1 MLSALPRA
9 IKAVGVFSIL
19 SGALSGWALSKDASD
34 MNTDRPRPH
43 KIPQP
48 PQSTLDL
55 QDHVSSLRLKASIG
69 YTGDADKDF
78 AALLAVQR
86 GTLVSLARI
95 ELAHGTDAELRA
107 VAQRVVDAAPAQ
119 EAALKAWRARHVD

>member
-1 MLSALPRA
+1 
-9 IKAVGVFSIL
+9 
-19 SGALSGWALSKDASD
+19 
-34 MNTDRPRPH
+34 MNTDRPRSN
-43 KIPQP
+43 KVPQP

-55 QDHVSSLRLKASIG
+55 QDHVSSLRLKTSIG

-107 VAQRVVDAAPAQ
+107 VAQRIVDAAPAQ
-119 EAALKAWRARHVD
+119 EAALKAWRPRHVD